1 MKTLDILPVFLQEGH
16 QEVHG
21 EPHVLDQLVL
31 GHLNIAHGHAQAEDL
46 LHLELDG
53 GLQVVDLGLH
63 VVGVGDHGGEL
74 ASFVEARAQQPGVK
88 LLLLSNLWIINC
100 AQRDEFCVSP
110 DFKTGYQIKIFLYI
124 FCCFLNLSLHMR
136 KKYTSIFST
145 TSLTWGSA

>member
-31 GHLNIAHGHAQAEDL
+31 GHLNIAHSHAQAEDL

-74 ASFVEARAQQPGVK
+74 ASFVEARAQQPGDLLDQGVGAEEGIITLGQLLD
-88 LLLLSNLWIINC
+88 LLLVLVELLEVI
-100 AQRDEFCVSP
+100 R
-110 DFKTGYQIKIFLYI
+110 
-124 FCCFLNLSLHMR
+124 
-136 KKYTSIFST
+136 
-145 TSLTWGSA
+145 